1 MNESSK
7 NTPIDLTNLGLLLKE
22 KMKLVKH
29 ETTIINSLKEE
40 IREIMVE
47 NDTKEFEN
55 EEFGLS
61 IKCQRSF
68 SFDVGMF
75 KYEEPKISQLWI
87 TEETITKTRDVLD
100 KKKLQSALPE
110 TYKKYL
116 VENTP
121 RLTVK

>member
-1 MNESSK
+1 MDSPK
-7 NTPIDLTNLGLLLKE
+7 NTNIDLTNLGLLLKE
-22 KMKLVKH
+22 KMVLVKH
-29 ETTIINSLKEE
+29 ETEIMNNVKKE
-40 IREIMVE
+40 IREIMIA
-47 NDTKEFEN
+47 NNTKEFEN
-55 EEFGLS
+55 PEAKLS

-75 KYEEPKISQLWI
+75 RLEEPKISQLWI

-110 TYKKYL
+110 LYKKYL
-116 VENTP
+116 IENTA